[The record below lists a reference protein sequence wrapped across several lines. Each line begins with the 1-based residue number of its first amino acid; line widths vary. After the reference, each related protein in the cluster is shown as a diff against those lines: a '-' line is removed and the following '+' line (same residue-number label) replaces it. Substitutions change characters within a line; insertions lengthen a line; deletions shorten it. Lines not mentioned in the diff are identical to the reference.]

1 MRVLLA
7 DERRKVRS
15 AVRLLLEQQ
24 PDIEVLGEAVDATGL
39 LDWVSAAAPDVVLLD
54 WELPGGEGGTLVSD
68 IRRRCSSIKVVA
80 LSGLPE
86 ARKDALRAGADA
98 FVSKGDPPERLLEAI
113 RNGGPQPVPGPQP
126 KSELGAN
133 AVSEGREGL

>member
-7 DERRKVRS
+7 DERQKVRS

-39 LDWVSAAAPDVVLLD
+39 RDWVSAAAPDVVLLD
-54 WELPGGEGGTLVSD
+54 WELPGGEVGELVSD
-68 IRRRCSSIKVVA
+68 IRQRCPSIKVVA

-86 ARKDALRAGADA
+86 AKKEALRAGADA

-113 RNGGPQPVPGPQP
+113 RNGSLQPVPGPQP
-126 KSELGAN
+126 KSDPGAN
-133 AVSEGREGL
+133 AVAEGREGV